1 MHGPS
6 RCGTAPMIVN
16 ESWKNTVPACTDD
29 HRYSEVLLTELGT
42 KRERE
47 HMLRACLACSEYLDC
62 VEDVIATGKAWEFHQ
77 IQVATTKNSP
87 PTDPLPRN
95 G

>member
-1 MHGPS
+1 
-6 RCGTAPMIVN
+6 MIVN
-16 ESWKNTVPACTDD
+16 EPWKNTVPACTDE

-62 VEDVIATGKAWEFHQ
+62 LEDVIATGKAWEYHQ
-77 IQVATTKNSP
+77 VQVEQLLVEGDQTPSV
-87 PTDPLPRN
+87 D
-95 G
+95 